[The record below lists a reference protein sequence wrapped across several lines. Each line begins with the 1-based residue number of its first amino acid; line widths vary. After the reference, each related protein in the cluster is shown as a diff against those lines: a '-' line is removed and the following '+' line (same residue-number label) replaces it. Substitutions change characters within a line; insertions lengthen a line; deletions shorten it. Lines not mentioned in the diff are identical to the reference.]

1 MLLQDLELHRTRR
14 QSLKRSARPEPTMT
28 TVTARL
34 NLALITLAQQGDR
47 PRCSDPID
55 HQRWT
60 SDDQRDRQIAMAWCA
75 GCPIIVE
82 CGQAADARDER
93 WHVWGGRDYTRKPRA
108 QQAA

>member
-28 TVTARL
+28 TATARV

-60 SDDQRDRQIAMAWCA
+60 SDDQRDRQIAMAWCN
-75 GCPIIVE
+75 GCQVLTL
-82 CGQAADARDER
+82 CGDAASER
-93 WHVWGGRDYTRKPRA
+93 GEVHHVWGGLDFTTKRTPKRS
-108 QQAA
+108 

>member
-1 MLLQDLELHRTRR
+1 
-14 QSLKRSARPEPTMT
+14 MT
-28 TVTARL
+28 TATARFH
-34 NLALITLAQQGDR
+34 LALITLAQRGER
-47 PRCSDPID
+47 VRCSDPVD

-60 SDDQRDRQIAMAWCA
+60 SDDHRDRQIAMAWCA